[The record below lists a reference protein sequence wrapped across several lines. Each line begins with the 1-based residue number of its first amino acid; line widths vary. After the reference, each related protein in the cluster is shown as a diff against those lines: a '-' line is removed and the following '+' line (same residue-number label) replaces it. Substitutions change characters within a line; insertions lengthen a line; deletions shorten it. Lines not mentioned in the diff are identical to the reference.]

1 MADETITFEL
11 IRRIQ
16 REEQRSPKLTKIPE
30 NFYTAVL
37 AYIQQKK
44 QLTEKEDRK
53 NVLEIKNIERLI
65 EDIFDRRERKVVNAA
80 VNAARTN
87 IQPENMVE
95 EEKDFFDLVTTSI
108 RQRREKNLR
117 KILVQEKGEQAN
129 LIVFKDEVPEFVGS
143 DMKNYGPFKKGDI
156 AKIPEENTKI
166 LLEQKLVEEFRI
178 NK

>member
-11 IRRIQ
+11 IRKIQ

-30 NFYTAVL
+30 NFYSSILT
-37 AYIQQKK
+37 YIQQKK
-44 QLTEKEDRK
+44 QISEKEDRK
-53 NVLEIKNIERLI
+53 GVLEIKNIERLV
-65 EDIFDRRERKVVNAA
+65 EDIFDRRERKVVTAA

-95 EEKDFFDLVTTSI
+95 EEKDFFDLVAGSI
-108 RQRREKNLR
+108 RQRRETNL
-117 KILVQEKGEQAN
+117 KKMFIVEKGEESE
-129 LIVFKDEVPEFVGS
+129 LIVFKDQVPEFVGS

-156 AKIPEENTKI
+156 AKLPDENMK
-166 LLEQKLVEEFRI
+166 LLLQQGLVEEFKI